1 MPSGS
6 QSYQFN
12 LCISAEHGPLSVLFV
27 SPEHQGSCTEYRFHM
42 CREAAAW
49 MQGSWTN
56 CSSKH
61 GKVMYSGRQHALCG
75 HDGAVTTTFVG
86 GGSCGGGGGGR
97 RRLSS
102 HSPQRNGQ
110 PSSSFSSR
118 GLGSGAPA
126 PVGPKRL
133 ALASCER
140 LGLLFGSFFFSVVAG
155 DCCFA
160 IIVSFGP
167 GGI

>member
-12 LCISAEHGPLSVLFV
+12 LCILSRAWTIVRTLCITRAPRKLHRV
-27 SPEHQGSCTEYRFHM
+27 SLSHVQ
-42 CREAAAW
+42 EAAAW